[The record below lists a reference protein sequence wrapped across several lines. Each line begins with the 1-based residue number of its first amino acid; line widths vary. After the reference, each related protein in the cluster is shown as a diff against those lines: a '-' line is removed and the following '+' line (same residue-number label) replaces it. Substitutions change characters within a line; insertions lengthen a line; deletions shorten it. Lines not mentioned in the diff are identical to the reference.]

1 MQTTSGQYLL
11 IVFTLACPENSAAS
25 YGTLMRS
32 ALHTMLKDSG
42 FNVSSSGKE
51 AQICASYMLES
62 LSTAE
67 NHTAEAAVQKIV
79 SALSW
84 PLVLV
89 GVTRCGD
96 CFTKQET
103 PPNSLLPGRN

>member
-1 MQTTSGQYLL
+1 
-11 IVFTLACPENSAAS
+11 
-25 YGTLMRS
+25 MRM

-67 NHTAEAAVQKIV
+67 NHTAEAAVQKVV
-79 SALSW
+79 SALASCIGRRDKMW
-84 PLVLV
+84 GLFHQ
-89 GVTRCGD
+89 TRTSSK
-96 CFTKQET
+96 FITA
-103 PPNSLLPGRN
+103 